1 MRGRDSHPP
10 VEQTLAPV
18 VGSVDFRAAAGR
30 HIFRSFITGDTVMND
45 DLEEIPERY
54 LDIDLALLHLGAP
67 EPSAPC

>member
-1 MRGRDSHPP
+1 MY
-10 VEQTLAPV
+10 
-18 VGSVDFRAAAGR
+18 
-30 HIFRSFITGDTVMND
+30 D